1 MCNYSSYVLN
11 KGFNQGK
18 QQGILQGKQQTYE
31 ESIRKLMK
39 NLNLS
44 PIQAMDALGIPAD
57 DRKNYFSGLQQYDL
71 PERTLR

>member
-18 QQGILQGKQQTYE
+18 QQAYE
-31 ESIRKLMK
+31 ESIRELMK
-39 NLNLS
+39 NMNLS
-44 PIQAMDALGIPAD
+44 PVQAMDALGIPAED
-57 DRKNYFSGLQQYDL
+57 CKNYFSRLPQYDL